1 MKEQY
6 TKHEDSAEA
15 DVKGT
20 QGIKRK
26 VAESEDAKDSD
37 RKVKKGKAG
46 TKVKEKVDDK
56 ERRLLR
62 RWFENVMDGLT
73 DYA

>member
-37 RKVKKGKAG
+37 RKVKKARQVLRSRGRLM
-46 TKVKEKVDDK
+46 TKR
-56 ERRLLR
+56 RRLLR
-62 RWFENVMDGLT
+62 RWFENVMDGLI
-73 DYA
+73 DHA

>member
-6 TKHEDSAEA
+6 TKHEGSAEA

-26 VAESEDAKDSD
+26 VAESEDDKDSD

-46 TKVKEKVDDK
+46 TKVKGKVDDK
-56 ERRLLR
+56 E
-62 RWFENVMDGLT
+62 EEIVEEVV
-73 DYA
+73 